1 MNVDQCQIRQQHE
14 IPNKES
20 GDLHRPARLVNL
32 RNDSRFFSDHANCL
46 MRFVSSLTMLI
57 TFFVDNVSAEG
68 NKSKPIRIGSKALTE
83 GVILGEMLALL
94 SEHSGYESKHLA
106 AMGGTQI
113 VFQALENGSIDAY
126 ADYTGT
132 LTQEILKSERIRDE
146 RGMRDALAFRGIG
159 MTNKLGF
166 NNTYALGM
174 KEDLAEKL
182 SIRTISELARHP
194 KLDFGFSNE
203 FKGREDGWLG
213 LKRTYQ
219 LPQEPLGMD
228 HDIAYRG
235 LESGTIQ
242 VTDLNSTDAD
252 IRFYQLRVLKDD
264 RSFFPAYQC
273 VILYR
278 LAIEAQHPDVVN
290 SWRQLE
296 DRFDDASMM
305 EMNAR
310 VKLDRQSERQVASTA
325 LGERL
330 QITIAPESTSHRLF
344 WDLLRNTRDHL
355 QLVTLSLLAAVIVAI
370 PLGIAAA
377 KLPRFGHVILGVIGV
392 MQTIPSMAILVF
404 MIPLLGIGFWP
415 AIAAL
420 FLYSLLPIVRNTY
433 QGLTSIPHSLQES
446 AAVLGLEPFAR
457 LRLLELPL
465 ASPMILAGIK
475 TAAVINVGTAT
486 IGVLIGAGGYGEP
499 ILNGVRLNNHNM
511 ILQGAIPAAVLA
523 IVIQALF
530 DRFEKWYVP
539 EGLRTKT

>member
-1 MNVDQCQIRQQHE
+1 MNIQD
-14 IPNKES
+14 
-20 GDLHRPARLVNL
+20 NL
-32 RNDSRFFSDHANCL
+32 KSRFAVTLTILGTLL
-46 MRFVSSLTMLI
+46 MGSVT
-57 TFFVDNVSAEG
+57 AEG
-68 NKSKPIRIGSKALTE
+68 PKSKSIQIGSKALTE
-83 GVILGEMLALL
+83 GVILGEMLTLIA
-94 SEHSGYESKHLA
+94 EHAGYKARHLA

-113 VFQALENGSIDAY
+113 VYQALENGSIDAY

-146 RGMRDALAFRGIG
+146 QGMRDALAMRGIG

-182 SIRTISELARHP
+182 SIRTISDLARHP
-194 KLDFGFSNE
+194 KLAYGFSNE

-252 IRFYQLRVLKDD
+252 IRFYKLRVLKDD

-278 LAIEAQHPDVVN
+278 LAMEEQQPDVIN
-290 SWRQLE
+290 TWKLLE
-296 DRFDDASMM
+296 GHFDDASMV
-305 EMNAR
+305 ELNSR

-325 LGERL
+325 LRDRL
-330 QITIAPESTSHRLF
+330 QISIAPETTSHRLF

-355 QLVTLSLLAAVIVAI
+355 QLVTLSLVAAVIVAI

-377 KLPRFGHVILGVIGV
+377 KLPRFGQIILGVIGV

-433 QGLTSIPHSLQES
+433 QGLTIIPHSLQES

-499 ILNGVRLNNHNM
+499 ILNGVRLNNHSM

-523 IVIQALF
+523 IVMQGLF
-530 DRFEKWYVP
+530 DRIEKWYVP
-539 EGLRTKT
+539 EGLRIQRSP

>member
-1 MNVDQCQIRQQHE
+1 MSN
-14 IPNKES
+14 
-20 GDLHRPARLVNL
+20 GRPFPSL
-32 RNDSRFFSDHANCL
+32 RIALALLIFAPLIVSRAIADPT
-46 MRFVSSLTMLI
+46 SSR
-57 TFFVDNVSAEG
+57 
-68 NKSKPIRIGSKALTE
+68 PIQIGSKALTE

-94 SEHSGYESKHLA
+94 AEHAGQKSKHLA
-106 AMGGTQI
+106 ALGGTQI

-132 LTQEILKSERIRDE
+132 LTQGILKSERIRDE
-146 RGMRDALAFRGIG
+146 QGMRDALATRGIG
-159 MTNKLGF
+159 ITNKLGF

-182 SIRTISELARHP
+182 KIFTISDLAQNP
-194 KLDFGFSNE
+194 KLVFGFSNE

-219 LPQEPLGMD
+219 LPHEPKGMD

-235 LESGTIQ
+235 LEGGTLH

-252 IRFYQLRVLKDD
+252 IRFYKLRVLKDD

-278 LAIEAQHPDVVN
+278 LALEDQHPDIVKA
-290 SWRQLE
+290 WKQLE
-296 DRFDDASMM
+296 GRFDDASMV

-325 LGERL
+325 LRDRL
-330 QITIAPESTSHRLF
+330 QIEISPESTSHGLF
-344 WDLLRNTRDHL
+344 WELLRTTRDHL
-355 QLVTLSLLAAVIVAI
+355 QLVALSLLAAVVVAI

-377 KLPRFGHVILGVIGV
+377 KLPRAGHIILGVIGV

-420 FLYSLLPIVRNTY
+420 FLYSLLPIVRNT
-433 QGLTSIPHSLQES
+433 
-446 AAVLGLEPFAR
+446 
-457 LRLLELPL
+457 
-465 ASPMILAGIK
+465 
-475 TAAVINVGTAT
+475 
-486 IGVLIGAGGYGEP
+486 
-499 ILNGVRLNNHNM
+499 
-511 ILQGAIPAAVLA
+511 
-523 IVIQALF
+523 
-530 DRFEKWYVP
+530 
-539 EGLRTKT
+539 

>member
-1 MNVDQCQIRQQHE
+1 MSNQHVCF
-14 IPNKES
+14 
-20 GDLHRPARLVNL
+20 ACRLVVPVMAL
-32 RNDSRFFSDHANCL
+32 SQFLLSPLFAATPPSR
-46 MRFVSSLTMLI
+46 
-57 TFFVDNVSAEG
+57 
-68 NKSKPIRIGSKALTE
+68 PIHVGSKALTE

-94 SEHSGYESKHLA
+94 AESSGHKSKHLA

-113 VFQALENGSIDAY
+113 VFQALENGAIDAY

-132 LTQEILKSERIRDE
+132 LTQEVLKSERIRDE
-146 RGMRDALAFRGIG
+146 AGMRQALAERGIG

-166 NNTYALGM
+166 NNTYAIGM
-174 KEDLAEKL
+174 KEEMAEKL
-182 SIRTISELARHP
+182 GIQTLSHLAQHP
-194 KLDFGFSNE
+194 NLVFGFSNE

-219 LPQEPLGMD
+219 LPQDPKGMD
-228 HDIAYRG
+228 HDVAYRG
-235 LESGTIQ
+235 LEAGTLH

-252 IRFYQLRVLKDD
+252 IRFYKLRVLEDD
-264 RSFFPAYQC
+264 RSFFPSYQC
-273 VILYR
+273 VVLYR
-278 LAIEAQHPDVVN
+278 LAMDKQYPEVVTA
-290 SWRQLE
+290 WKQLE
-296 DRFDDASMM
+296 GKFDDALMV
-305 EMNAR
+305 EANAR
-310 VKLDRQSERQVASTA
+310 VKLDRRPEREVASNI
-325 LGERL
+325 LRERL
-330 QITIAPESTSHRLF
+330 KITIAQENTSHYLL
-344 WDLLRNTRDHL
+344 WDLLRTTRDHL
-355 QLVTLSLLAAVIVAI
+355 QLVALSLCAAVVVAI

-377 KLPRFGHVILGVIGV
+377 KSPKFGQIILGTIGV

-446 AAVLGLEPFAR
+446 AAVLGLEPLAR

-465 ASPMILAGIK
+465 ASPMILAGVK

-499 ILNGVRLNNHNM
+499 ILNGVRLNNHGM

-523 IVIQALF
+523 IVIQGMF
-530 DRFEKWYVP
+530 DQFEKWYVP
-539 EGLRTKT
+539 AGLRTKSS

>member
-1 MNVDQCQIRQQHE
+1 MN
-14 IPNKES
+14 
-20 GDLHRPARLVNL
+20 LHDNRK
-32 RNDSRFFSDHANCL
+32 
-46 MRFVSSLTMLI
+46 MRFAVTVTIMGMLFAS
-57 TFFVDNVSAEG
+57 TVSAEG
-68 NKSKPIRIGSKALTE
+68 PKTKPIQIGSKALTE

-94 SEHSGYESKHLA
+94 AEHAGYKSKHLA

-146 RGMRDALAFRGIG
+146 RGMRDALALRGIG

-182 SIRTISELARHP
+182 SIRTISELAQHP
-194 KLDFGFSNE
+194 KLNFGFSNE
-203 FKGREDGWLG
+203 FKGREDGWIG

-219 LPQEPLGMD
+219 LPQEPIGMD

-235 LESGTIQ
+235 LESGTLQ

-252 IRFYQLRVLKDD
+252 IRFYKLRVLKDD

-278 LAIEAQHPDVVN
+278 LAMEEQHPDVVN
-290 SWRQLE
+290 AWRQLE
-296 DRFDDASMM
+296 GRFDDVSMV

-325 LGERL
+325 LRDRL
-330 QITIAPESTSHRLF
+330 QIAIAPEKTSHRLF

-355 QLVTLSLLAAVIVAI
+355 QLVTLSLVAAVIVAI

-377 KLPRFGHVILGVIGV
+377 KRPKFGHIILGVIGV

-446 AAVLGLEPFAR
+446 AAVLGLKPFAR

-499 ILNGVRLNNHNM
+499 ILNGVRLNNHSM

-523 IVIQALF
+523 IVIQGLF
-530 DRFEKWYVP
+530 DRIEKWYVP
-539 EGLRTKT
+539 EGLRIQRSP

>member
-1 MNVDQCQIRQQHE
+1 MNHHDKR
-14 IPNKES
+14 K
-20 GDLHRPARLVNL
+20 
-32 RNDSRFFSDHANCL
+32 
-46 MRFVSSLTMLI
+46 MRFALTLMIVGTLFAS
-57 TFFVDNVSAEG
+57 TVSAESP
-68 NKSKPIRIGSKALTE
+68 KAKPIQIGSKALTE

-94 SEHSGYESKHLA
+94 AKHAGYKSKHLA

-146 RGMRDALAFRGIG
+146 RGMRDALALRGIG

-174 KEDLAEKL
+174 KEELAEKL
-182 SIRTISELARHP
+182 SIRTISELAQHP
-194 KLDFGFSNE
+194 KLNFGFSNE
-203 FKGREDGWLG
+203 FKGREDGWPG

-219 LPQEPLGMD
+219 LPQEPIGMD

-235 LESGTIQ
+235 LESGTLE

-252 IRFYQLRVLKDD
+252 IRFYKLRVLKDD

-278 LAIEAQHPDVVN
+278 LEMEDQHPDIVN
-290 SWRQLE
+290 AWRQLE
-296 DRFDDASMM
+296 GRFDDASMV

-310 VKLDRQSERQVASTA
+310 VKLDRQSERQVAWAA
-325 LGERL
+325 LRDRL
-330 QITIAPESTSHRLF
+330 QIVIAHETTSYRLF

-355 QLVTLSLLAAVIVAI
+355 ELVTLSLLAAVMVAI

-377 KLPRFGHVILGVIGV
+377 KLPKFGQIILGV
-392 MQTIPSMAILVF
+392 IPSMAILVF

-446 AAVLGLEPFAR
+446 AAVLGLKPFAR

-523 IVIQALF
+523 IVIQGLF
-530 DRFEKWYVP
+530 DRIEKWYVP